1 MFFSKGWKPVA
12 PAGLLFSK
20 VWNFSESFFQPLEN
34 PINLVGFWVVT
45 YPLWVY
51 KADMKENTTTHKETL
66 NRLSRIAGQ
75 VAGVKRMV
83 EEEKYCID
91 IVTQIQAARSALR
104 SVEMKI
110 LEKHMQH
117 CVSDAFESGKKKEA
131 DEKMD
136 ELLRVMK
143 KQF

>member
-1 MFFSKGWKPVA
+1 
-12 PAGLLFSK
+12 
-20 VWNFSESFFQPLEN
+20 
-34 PINLVGFWVVT
+34 
-45 YPLWVY
+45 
-51 KADMKENTTTHKETL
+51 MKENNTTHKETL

-75 VAGVKRMV
+75 VKGIKRMV

-117 CVSDAFESGKKKEA
+117 CVGNAFESGKRKEA
-131 DEKMD
+131 DEKMT

-143 KQF
+143 KQY

>member
-1 MFFSKGWKPVA
+1 MR
-12 PAGLLFSK
+12 
-20 VWNFSESFFQPLEN
+20 
-34 PINLVGFWVVT
+34 
-45 YPLWVY
+45 VY
-51 KADMKENTTTHKETL
+51 KGDMKENKHSTTHKETL

-75 VAGVKRMV
+75 VQGVKRMV